1 MKILM
6 VCLGNICRSPLAEG
20 IMKHKCEER
29 GLDWTI
35 DSAGTSGWHK
45 GELPDSRSISTAK
58 ENGIDITHQRSR
70 QFVASDFADFDL
82 ILAMD
87 SSNYQDILKKSPDQA
102 SSDKV
107 KLILN
112 YVFPGENRQVP
123 EPYYNNGF
131 DHVYGL
137 LDSACGRIIDEYVSQ
152 S

>member
-45 GELPDSRSISTAK
+45 GELPDSRSISTAQ
-58 ENGIDITHQRSR
+58 EHGIDITDQRSR
-70 QFVASDFADFDL
+70 QFLESDFSNFDL

-87 SSNYQDILKKSPDQA
+87 SSNYQDIIKKTRDKA
-102 SSDKV
+102 AIDKV

-123 EPYYNNGF
+123 DPYYNNGF

-137 LDSACGRIIDEYVSQ
+137 LDSACERILDEFAGHS
-152 S
+152 